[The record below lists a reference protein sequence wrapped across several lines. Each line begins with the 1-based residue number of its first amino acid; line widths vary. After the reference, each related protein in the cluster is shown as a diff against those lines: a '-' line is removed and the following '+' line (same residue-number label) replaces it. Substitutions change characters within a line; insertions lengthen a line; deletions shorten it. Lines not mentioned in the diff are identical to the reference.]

1 MSKHLTAWVVAS
13 LSAALYTTPA
23 RAADDTALN
32 KELSSLVGA
41 QHLPCVKIINV
52 STQADRDYLVSCKDG
67 SNYQITANS
76 QGALIAHPLG
86 QKRSH

>member
-1 MSKHLTAWVVAS
+1 MNKYLAVWVLAS
-13 LSAALYTTPA
+13 LSVATAVMPA
-23 RAADDTALN
+23 RGADDAALN
-32 KELSSLVGA
+32 KELTALIGA
-41 QHLPCVKIINV
+41 QHLPCGQIVNV

-86 QKRSH
+86 QKKR